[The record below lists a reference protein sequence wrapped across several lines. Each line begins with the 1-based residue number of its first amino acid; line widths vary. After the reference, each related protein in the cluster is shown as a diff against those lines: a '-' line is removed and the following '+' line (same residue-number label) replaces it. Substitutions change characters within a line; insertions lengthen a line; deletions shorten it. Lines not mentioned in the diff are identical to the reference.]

1 MDWLKNR
8 RVVVFGGMGLALVA
22 GLGIAAMIAANGA
35 APDEAPPASR
45 GGLVVQTGRDDD
57 IKLDPKRPLR
67 CFVNGQFVG
76 ELPLSDCAQKNG
88 VATGALDVGLDQSGA
103 LAAANGGGAHLT
115 PLSSPTD
122 PPAAAA
128 STPADMGFP
137 VGAADQKA
145 VPVAR
150 KTAICWSYAGDQWAR
165 LPGELD
171 LAACVRAVFAG
182 HCATA
187 GATQFGRWGERGLRL
202 TSGKIELTSEDGD
215 YRHLTTQTADCR
227 VAPFGKPSQ

>member
-1 MDWLKNR
+1 MNWLKNR
-8 RVVVFGGMGLALVA
+8 RVVVFGGMALALIAGLA
-22 GLGIAAMIAANGA
+22 IAAVIAFSGA
-35 APDEAPPASR
+35 APDEAPPASQ

-57 IKLDPKRPLR
+57 IKLDPARPLR
-67 CFVNGQFVG
+67 CFVKGQFVG

-103 LAAANGGGAHLT
+103 LAAANGAGANLT

-137 VGAADQKA
+137 AGADDQKA
-145 VPVAR
+145 VPLER
-150 KTAICWSYAGDQWAR
+150 KTAVCWRYADSQWAR
-165 LPGELD
+165 VPGEID

-182 HCATA
+182 HCAPA
-187 GATQFGRWGERGLRL
+187 GTTQFGRWGERGLRL

-215 YRHLTTQTADCR
+215 YRPLTTQTADCR
-227 VAPFGKPSQ
+227 VAPFSKPSQ